1 MALQRVW
8 AKSLGQGLTLPE
20 LQSAKQALT
29 ALEHRL
35 SSVTAS

>member
-1 MALQRVW
+1 
-8 AKSLGQGLTLPE
+8 LTLPE

-35 SSVTAS
+35 SSVTAY